1 MKKAGFTLV
10 ELMVT
15 VCIIGLIAVL
25 SIPGFTR
32 FRQSWKLNGE
42 ADQIASTIRAA
53 RAAAVMKSINAI
65 FTFDM
70 DNSTFFY
77 FEDNDRDGTRDSD
90 EYRSAT
96 YDLDPAIVFSASTLP
111 GTTLTFGSMGNT
123 PNSGIITLRNTYNRT
138 RNIRVYGGTGNIA
151 VD

>member
-32 FRQSWKLNGE
+32 FRQSWKLNGD
-42 ADQIASTIRAA
+42 ADQFASTIRTA
-53 RAAAVMKSINAI
+53 RAAAVMKNINAI

-77 FEDNDRDGTRDSD
+77 FEDNDRDGTRDND

-123 PNSGIITLRNTYNRT
+123 RKSGIITLRNTYNRT
-138 RNIRVYGGTGNIA
+138 RNIRIYGGTGNIT